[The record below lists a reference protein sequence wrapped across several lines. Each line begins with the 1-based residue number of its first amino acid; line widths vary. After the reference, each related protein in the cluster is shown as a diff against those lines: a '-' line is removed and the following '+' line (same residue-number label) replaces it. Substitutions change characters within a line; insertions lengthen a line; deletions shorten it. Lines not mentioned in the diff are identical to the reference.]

1 MKAVAKSMHFWAA
14 STTASPHRASYEAF
28 MLIWRLCRTP
38 FADFQGEGAR
48 RYGGRC
54 KSPGR
59 PLVYTASSA
68 ALAVL
73 EIRVHLDLPLD
84 LLPDDY
90 MLLKIDVEQGEV
102 ERVDSRP
109 AVPSTFGD
117 IWLEEQR
124 TAILGVPSAIV
135 PECTNFL
142 LNPRHP
148 AADIFQVVSQRP
160 FAFDQRLWST
170 G

>member
-1 MKAVAKSMHFWAA
+1 
-14 STTASPHRASYEAF
+14 
-28 MLIWRLCRTP
+28 MLTWRLCRAP
-38 FADFQGEGAR
+38 FADLQGEGAR
-48 RYGGRC
+48 RYGGRWN
-54 KSPGR
+54 SPGR

-90 MLLKIDVEQGEV
+90 VLLTIDVGQV
-102 ERVDSRP
+102 VVKRIDSPP
-109 AVPSTFGD
+109 AIPSAFGD
-117 IWLEEQR
+117 LWLGEQR
-124 TAILGVPSAIV
+124 TAVLEVPSAIV
-135 PECTNFL
+135 RESTNFL

-148 AADIFQVVSQRP
+148 AAEGFQIVSQRP
-160 FAFDQRLWST
+160 FFFDQRLWST